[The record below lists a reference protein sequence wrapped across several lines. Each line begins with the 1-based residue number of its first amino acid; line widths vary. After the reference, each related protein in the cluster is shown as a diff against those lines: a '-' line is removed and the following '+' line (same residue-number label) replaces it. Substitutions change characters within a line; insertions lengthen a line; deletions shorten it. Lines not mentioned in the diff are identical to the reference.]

1 MILLLNSGPGAAMK
15 ESSCTKL
22 WQGNGSFMSV
32 ALSEMFQCRKNHTY
46 SFFVCLCFK
55 LLPSIASANFQRTS
69 GSSL

>member
-32 ALSEMFQCRKNHTY
+32 ALSEMFQCRKNHT
-46 SFFVCLCFK
+46 
-55 LLPSIASANFQRTS
+55 
-69 GSSL
+69 